1 MELLDELVPRD
12 TRPAD
17 WQDVLRRARPARP
30 RARIVAALAVAI
42 AALAGAPALAVLL
55 RADNGP
61 ALPAQA
67 DRSRVYILRAPGTQ
81 RVAVKV
87 APWRGHDGIC
97 FAAVIGRRA
106 CASTGTAFVGL
117 NAGYTFDRTV
127 VAGTAIKP
135 GSGRREPLDLLP
147 LRKLGVTFFFAKS
160 GALRLLWRV
169 ELRDAAGKVVHTLT
183 NRRQH

>member
-17 WQDVLRRARPARP
+17 WQDVLRRTRRGRP
-30 RARIVAALAVAI
+30 RARIVVALAVTI
-42 AALAGAPALAVLL
+42 GALAGAPALAVLL
-55 RADNGP
+55 RADGGP

-81 RVAVKV
+81 RIAVKV

-97 FAAVIGRRA
+97 FAAVIGRRG
-106 CASTGTAFVGL
+106 CAASGTALVGL
-117 NAGYTFDRTV
+117 NAGYTFDHSV

-135 GSGRREPLDLLP
+135 GSGKREALELLP

-160 GALRLLWRV
+160 RALRLLWRV
-169 ELRDAAGKVVHTLT
+169 ELRDAAGNVVHTLT